1 MLKKIR
7 AMIHLF
13 ELDNVKEAF
22 NDLGIKEMT
31 VSKVQELAVQ
41 KGQPMFFRG
50 KKQTSDFQPEIRFEV
65 VVEQEMAEKV
75 IAIIQMADSRRKVGD
90 GKIFIQPI
98 ETSVR
103 IEPALAGATLV

>member
-22 NDLGIKEMT
+22 NELGIKEMT
-31 VSKVQELAVQ
+31 ISKVQELAVQ
-41 KGQPMFFRG
+41 KGQPMFSRG

-65 VVEQEMAEKV
+65 VVEQEMTKKV
-75 IAIIQMADSRRKVGD
+75 IAIIQRADSRREVGD
-90 GKIFIQPI
+90 GKICIQPI
-98 ETSVR
+98 EASVR
-103 IEPALAGATLV
+103 MEPAPAAATLV